1 MNKALIKDALA
12 LTLIT
17 LVAGCLLGFVHKV
30 TEKPI
35 AEQEEKVKQE
45 AYQTV
50 FPEAKS
56 FVAVEGM
63 EDADAIAGHVK
74 EAMKETDLAE
84 NNVINEI
91 MAANALDANSS
102 ANPEIIGY
110 VMTITNSEAYEGTLT
125 LSMGI
130 TIDGTVTGI
139 EFTDIGETA
148 GLGMKA
154 TEAVFKDQFKDKKVE
169 AFAYTKSGAS
179 ADNEIDALSG
189 ATITTNSVTNAVNAG
204 IAFYQYV
211 TGGGSDE

>member
-35 AEQEEKVKQE
+35 AEQVERVKQE

-63 EDADAIAGHVK
+63 ESEEELAAHVK
-74 EAMKETDLAE
+74 DALKDAGMAD
-84 NNVINEI
+84 NNTINEI
-91 MAANALDANSS
+91 MAANALDAASS

-110 VMTITNSEAYEGTLT
+110 VMTITNSEAYEGSLT

-130 TIDGTVTGI
+130 TTDGTVTGI

-154 TEAVFKDQFKDKKVE
+154 TEDVFKDQFKNKNVE
-169 AFAYTKSGAS
+169 AFSYTKSGAS

-189 ATITTNSVTNAVNAG
+189 ATITTNSVTNAVNSG
-204 IAFYQYV
+204 IVFYQYV